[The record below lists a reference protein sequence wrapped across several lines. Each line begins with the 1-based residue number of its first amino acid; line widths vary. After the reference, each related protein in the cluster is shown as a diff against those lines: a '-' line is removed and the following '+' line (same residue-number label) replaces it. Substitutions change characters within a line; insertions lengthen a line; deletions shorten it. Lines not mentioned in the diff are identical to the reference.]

1 MGDHFMC
8 YQLDVGADRDTVHQA
23 LTTETGVNGWW
34 TDRAV
39 VPAAV
44 GDRLELTFPD
54 VPQPFE
60 LELAESSDDRVEWRA
75 GSFPPWWEGTVV
87 RWELADN
94 PDGDGTR
101 IVMTHAG
108 FDPDNP
114 VVGIVTM
121 GWGEILG
128 RLRGFA
134 EEGRP
139 QPYFN
144 N

>member
-1 MGDHFMC
+1 MGDHFMR
-8 YQLDVGADRDTVHQA
+8 YQLDVGADRETVHRA
-23 LTTETGVNGWW
+23 LTTEAGVNGWW

-39 VPAAV
+39 VPGTV

-60 LELAESSDDRVEWRA
+60 LELASSSEDRVEWRA
-75 GSFPPWWEGTVV
+75 GSFPPWWQGTAV
-87 RWELADN
+87 RWELGDN

-101 IVMTHAG
+101 VVMTHAG

-121 GWGEILG
+121 GWGEILAH
-128 RLRGFA
+128 LRGFA
-134 EEGRP
+134 EDGRP
-139 QPYFN
+139 QPYFTN
-144 N
+144 